1 MTDSEITALVRE
13 YVEEKGKEME
23 QKQRLPNCLIKEV
36 MEMDAEELTC
46 FLKWLLCRYC
56 LVEKEA
62 VEAKYQEAKER
73 YFNPDDEIEKTMYGG
88 RMSMLEYLFPEIAKE
103 VEG

>member
-1 MTDSEITALVRE
+1 MTPDQITALARE
-13 YVEEKGKEME
+13 YAESRYPEAKTDEDDFLYDSAVY
-23 QKQRLPNCLIKEV
+23 V
-36 MEMDAEELTC
+36 MEDNLR
-46 FLKWLLCRYC
+46 WLLRRFC
-56 LVEKEA
+56 LVEKKD

-88 RMSMLEYLFPEIAKE
+88 RMSMLEYLFPEITKE